1 MVTVR
6 SVTALMSTPASSE
19 ASRVPAAV
27 RSRHLRSPAQ
37 KVRGRSVRMRL
48 TTPITLAPGWRW
60 MFRMTAGVRFC
71 SAPSWA
77 FSTPC
82 TTWATSARNTGAP
95 FL

>member
-6 SVTALMSTPASSE
+6 SVVATMSTPAGRDCSS
-19 ASRVPAAV
+19 APGRVL
-27 RSRHLRSPAQ
+27 SRHLRSPAQ
-37 KVRGRSVRMRL
+37 KVRGRICLIRL
-48 TTPITLAPGWRW
+48 TTPMTLAPGWRW
-60 MFRMTAGVRFC
+60 MLRITAGVRFC

-82 TTWATSARNTGAP
+82 TTVATSDRNTGAP